1 MSRKSQPEVAELI
14 SEQIEA
20 NYRVTVAA
28 LEKAADIGSMNEEE
42 KASEMVTTNQ
52 FISFFEESFVTV
64 KDHFDDESECHQ
76 ILKDEG
82 KISESRISLP
92 A

>member
-1 MSRKSQPEVAELI
+1 M
-14 SEQIEA
+14 
-20 NYRVTVAA
+20 TVAA
-28 LEKAADIGSMNEEE
+28 LEKAANNGSMNEEE

-64 KDHFDDESECHQ
+64 KDHFDDESECHH
-76 ILKDEG
+76 ILQNQEE
-82 KISESRISLP
+82 IPESRISLP

>member
-1 MSRKSQPEVAELI
+1 
-14 SEQIEA
+14 
-20 NYRVTVAA
+20 
-28 LEKAADIGSMNEEE
+28 MNEEE

-64 KDHFDDESECHQ
+64 KDHFDDESECHH
-76 ILKDEG
+76 ILQNQEE
-82 KISESRISLP
+82 IPESRISLP